1 MKYEI
6 TIRKLEPTD
15 LSNDCRFPNTDIE
28 DYVNHKEA
36 LLEDLKYISS
46 NIDVSESDDI
56 ISIKSTIED
65 KDAFWDSV
73 KDLFFREK
81 ENIKFVIAKEVT

>member
-15 LSNDCRFPNTDIE
+15 LSHDCRFPNADIE
-28 DYVNHKEA
+28 DYLNHKQA
-36 LLEDLKYISS
+36 LLEDLKCIPS
-46 NIDVSESDDI
+46 NIEVSESDDI

-73 KDLFFREK
+73 RNLFYREK
-81 ENIKFVIAKEVT
+81 ENIKFVIARIVA